1 MADNKNYLL
10 RDFAP
15 SNATRKALQHIATED
30 EVKLP
35 VIIFRALDFYAS
47 VVRGATLEAK
57 AISKGTSAEV
67 MVSALIDAYLELEG
81 NK

>member
-10 RDFAP
+10 RDFGPA
-15 SNATRKALQHIATED
+15 NITRKALQHIAAED
-30 EVKLP
+30 EASLP
-35 VIIFRALDFYAS
+35 AIINRALDFYAS

-57 AISKGTSAEV
+57 AISKGTTSEE

-81 NK
+81 